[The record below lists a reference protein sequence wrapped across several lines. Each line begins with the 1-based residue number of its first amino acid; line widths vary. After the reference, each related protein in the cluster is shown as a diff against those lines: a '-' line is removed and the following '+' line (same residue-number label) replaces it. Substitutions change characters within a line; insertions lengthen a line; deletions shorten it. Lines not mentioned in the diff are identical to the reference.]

1 MDCRRH
7 ASTFEHSG
15 VERAALRV
23 SRNLWSWPD
32 ALTFSPNVGKHRPR
46 CRRGEHK
53 VAVQIKA
60 AGMVAGMG
68 DADLLH
74 AAMHR
79 TGDFGLLRFLP
90 AATLAVAS
98 AAAGPE
104 RCAVP

>member
-1 MDCRRH
+1 M
-7 ASTFEHSG
+7 T
-15 VERAALRV
+15 
-23 SRNLWSWPD
+23 
-32 ALTFSPNVGKHRPR
+32 
-46 CRRGEHK
+46 
-53 VAVQIKA
+53 VQIKA

-90 AATLAVAS
+90 VATLAVAS

-104 RCAVP
+104 RCAAPHIRSGLPVQHGACRLFVPPCMCCSLCCCSTSPCLLW

>member
-1 MDCRRH
+1 
-7 ASTFEHSG
+7 
-15 VERAALRV
+15 
-23 SRNLWSWPD
+23 
-32 ALTFSPNVGKHRPR
+32 
-46 CRRGEHK
+46 
-53 VAVQIKA
+53 
-60 AGMVAGMG
+60 MVAGMG

-104 RCAVP
+104 RYAVPHHSQWVQFNRGACVLSVVARTAARAAMTAHDLPALERCVGRIFTPLVAGVAMCAAQGLGR

>member
-1 MDCRRH
+1 M
-7 ASTFEHSG
+7 SG
-15 VERAALRV
+15 
-23 SRNLWSWPD
+23 NL
-32 ALTFSPNVGKHRPR
+32 
-46 CRRGEHK
+46 
-53 VAVQIKA
+53 QIKA

-104 RCAVP
+104 RCAAPHARDGPPGQCSACTLLVAP